1 MTIYEE
7 NQSLLQVVE
16 NVFNTKY
23 ARKEQSCIKLFGYNF
38 LTEVIITA
46 TGQSHPA
53 SCHLQVGG
61 GGESFGHHVI
71 CRWVGMGCHLDTI
84 SVDIEKLKTIT
95 IYLQYSV
102 VHK

>member
-46 TGQSHPA
+46 TGYWPVPPSIL
-53 SCHLQVGG
+53 SSSGG
-61 GGESFGHHVI
+61 WGWGVI
-71 CRWVGMGCHLDTI
+71 WSPC
-84 SVDIEKLKTIT
+84 
-95 IYLQYSV
+95 YL
-102 VHK
+102 

>member
-38 LTEVIITA
+38 LTEVMIA
-46 TGQSHPA
+46 TGDAPA
-53 SCHLQVGG
+53 SILSSSGG
-61 GGESFGHHVI
+61 GPGVS
-71 CRWVGMGCHLDTI
+71 WSHL
-84 SVDIEKLKTIT
+84 V
-95 IYLQYSV
+95 
-102 VHK
+102 